1 MAGNIIPAI
10 ATTNAMTASLC
21 VLQAFKV
28 MRVEIAKHE
37 EDDKRKEQRLL
48 DKGKMVF
55 LTRSI
60 ERVISSESLRPPN
73 PHCATC
79 GVAYANLH
87 VDTKRAKLR
96 DLVDV
101 ILKKQLGYGEDFSVK
116 RDADILYDF
125 DEDIHL
131 DKSLEELDV
140 IGDSFITISDDA
152 EVDTKVDVVFWVTDI
167 DFTESAN
174 PLRLPEELKIPMKPK
189 APAPETNGHATI
201 NGTVPNGTT
210 KGITNG
216 STNGATKRKASDA
229 GLEDD
234 IIRKKG
240 RVMEEPAKN
249 DDHIVIQDDP
259 NDGAIVIDDD

>member
-28 MRVEIAKHE
+28 MRDELNKA
-37 EDDKRKEQRLL
+37 
-48 DKGKMVF
+48 KMVF
-55 LTRSI
+55 LTRST

-79 GVAYANLH
+79 GVAYATLE
-87 VDTKRAKLR
+87 VDTERAKLS
-96 DLVDV
+96 DLVEI
-101 ILKKQLGYGEDFSVK
+101 ILKEQLGYGEDFSVK
-116 RDADILYDF
+116 RDADILYDV

-131 DKSLEELDV
+131 DKTFEELGLT
-140 IGDSFITISDDA
+140 GDRFITISDDA
-152 EVDTKVDVVFWVTDI
+152 DEHTKVDVVFSVI
-167 DFTESAN
+167 PKKFTEDA
-174 PLRLPEELKIPMKPK
+174 PLRLPGELKIPMKPR

-201 NGTVPNGTT
+201 NGTVPNGVA
-210 KGITNG
+210 K
-216 STNGATKRKASDA
+216 SVTNGATKRKASDA

-234 IIRKKG
+234 IVRKKG
-240 RVMEEPAKN
+240 KVMEESQR
-249 DDHIVIQDDP
+249 DGHIVIQDDV